1 MCGIMGFIAGRDSR
15 FDPRAL
21 RPLLDRL
28 LGLSESR
35 GKEAS
40 GVVLAAGPRIEILKR
55 PVRARLLTRS
65 EDYRCLLR
73 RTEGVVADRGCNAR
87 VAMGHTRMV
96 THGSAAIHDN
106 NQPVVRRGMLCLH
119 NGIVVNDRAIWK
131 RLFSAEP
138 GFELDTETIV
148 RLVAHFRQQGHALAG
163 AVRTAFGQLEG
174 ANSIALMVEDTDAVI
189 LASTNGSLYA
199 AAGSSGAEFVFASEK
214 HFLKQAL
221 LHPAIASLFGAAP
234 IVRIGPQ
241 AGVAVR
247 LDSMQVSH
255 FDLGGD
261 GPLPDLPRRES
272 PRALVD
278 LKPAREAWL
287 RPKSRASAGAP
298 GTEGLAAVDERAI
311 ASLRRCSRCLLPETF
326 PLIEF
331 DRTGTCNYC
340 RNYKRV
346 VHRGEADLAGVVSSR
361 RTPGG
366 GPDCLV
372 PLSGGRD
379 SSYALHYVVRVL
391 GLKPVAYTY
400 DWGMVTDLARRNISR
415 MCGEL
420 GIEHILISADI
431 RRKRSHIRKNI
442 SAWLRKP
449 DLGTVPL
456 FMAGDK
462 QFFYYA
468 HLLGRQMDIGTTL
481 FSMNP
486 LERTDFK
493 SAFCGVRAGH
503 AKKLFWDLSG
513 FGRLRLL
520 LYYGRVLLEN
530 PAYLNSSIVDTLGA
544 YASYYLLPKA
554 FTLLYDYIAW
564 DEALINATLT
574 REYGWETA
582 PDATSTWRIG
592 DGTAAFY
599 NYIYYRL
606 AGFTENDTFRSNQI
620 REGQLTRGEALAL
633 VNAENRPRPESIL
646 WYCDTVGID
655 CRDAL
660 RRINAIRPL
669 YRGRA

>member
-1 MCGIMGFIAGRDSR
+1 MCGIMGFITGRNSR
-15 FDPRAL
+15 LDPPAR
-21 RPLLDRL
+21 RVLLKRL

-40 GVVLAAGPRIEILKR
+40 GIVLSIGPRIEVLKR
-55 PVRARLLTRS
+55 PVRAACMVRS
-65 EDYRCLLR
+65 EDYRCLIR
-73 RTEGVVADRGCNAR
+73 RAERVGGARACDAR

-96 THGSAAIHDN
+96 TCGSAAIHDN
-106 NQPVVRRGMLCLH
+106 NQPVVRRGLLCLH
-119 NGIVVNDRAIWK
+119 NGIVVNDRDIW
-131 RLFSAEP
+131 RGLFGGEP
-138 GFELDTETIV
+138 GFDLDTEVIV
-148 RLVAHFRQQGHALAG
+148 RLIAHFRERGHSLAE
-163 AVRTAFGQLEG
+163 AVRAAFGRLKG
-174 ANSIALMVEDTDAVI
+174 ANSIALMDEDTDAVI
-189 LASTNGSLYA
+189 LATTNGSLHA
-199 AAGSSGAEFVFASEK
+199 AAGSSGAELVFASERL
-214 HFLKQAL
+214 FLEQAL
-221 LHPAIASLFGAAP
+221 KHTLIAPFFRAAS

-247 LDSMQVSH
+247 LDSMQVAH

-272 PRALVD
+272 PRVLVD
-278 LKPAREAWL
+278 LKPAREAEL
-287 RPKSRASAGAP
+287 RPKRSSAGAP
-298 GTEGLAAVDERAI
+298 GTERLVAVDERAV

-340 RNYKRV
+340 RDYQRV
-346 VHRGEADLAGVVSSR
+346 VHRGAADLAGVVSSR
-361 RTPGG
+361 RTPAG

-379 SSYALHYVVRVL
+379 SSYALHYLVRVL
-391 GLKPVAYTY
+391 GVKAVAYTY

-503 AKKLFWDLSG
+503 AKRLFWDLSG

-544 YASYYLLPKA
+544 YASYYFLPKI
-554 FTLLYDYIAW
+554 FTLFYDYVAW

-620 REGQLTRGEALAL
+620 REGQLTREDALTR
-633 VNAENRPRPESIL
+633 VNAENRPRPESIR

-655 CRDAL
+655 CREAL

-669 YRGRA
+669 YHGRA

>member
-1 MCGIMGFIAGRDSR
+1 MCGIMGFITGCNSR
-15 FDPRAL
+15 LDPPAR
-21 RPLLDRL
+21 RILLKRL

-40 GVVLAAGPRIEILKR
+40 GVVLSIGPRIEVLKR
-55 PVRARLLTRS
+55 PVRAACMVRS
-65 EDYRCLLR
+65 EDYRCLIR
-73 RTEGVVADRGCNAR
+73 RAERVGGGRACDAR

-96 THGSAAIHDN
+96 TCGSAAIHDN
-106 NQPVVRRGMLCLH
+106 NQPVLRRGLLCLH
-119 NGIVVNDRAIWK
+119 NGIVVNDRDIW
-131 RLFSAEP
+131 RSLFGDEP
-138 GFELDTETIV
+138 GFDLDTEVIV
-148 RLVAHFRQQGHALAG
+148 RLVAHFRERGHSLAE
-163 AVRTAFGQLEG
+163 AVRAAFGRLKG
-174 ANSIALMVEDTDAVI
+174 ANSIAIMAEDTDAVI
-189 LASTNGSLYA
+189 LATTNGSLHA
-199 AAGSSGAEFVFASEK
+199 AAGRSGAELVFASER
-214 HFLKQAL
+214 HFLEQAL
-221 LHPAIASLFGAAP
+221 KHPLIAPFFRAAS

-247 LDSMQVSH
+247 LDSMQVAH

-272 PRALVD
+272 PRVLVD
-278 LKPAREAWL
+278 LKPAREAPL
-287 RPKSRASAGAP
+287 RPKPRSSAGAP
-298 GTEGLAAVDERAI
+298 GSERLVAVDERAV

-340 RNYKRV
+340 RDYQRV
-346 VHRGEADLAGVVSSR
+346 VHRGAADLAGVVSSR

-379 SSYALHYVVRVL
+379 SSYALHYLVRVL
-391 GLKPVAYTY
+391 GLNPVAYTY

-431 RRKRSHIRKNI
+431 RRKRNHIRKNI

-468 HLLGRQMDIGTTL
+468 HLLGRQMGIGTTL

-493 SAFCGVRAGH
+493 SASPGCRRSRQEAVLGPERVRQAQAVAVLRPGV
-503 AKKLFWDLSG
+503 
-513 FGRLRLL
+513 
-520 LYYGRVLLEN
+520 LEN
-530 PAYLNSSIVDTLGA
+530 PAYLNSSIVDSLGA
-544 YASYYLLPKA
+544 YVSYYFLPKA
-554 FTLLYDYIAW
+554 FTLFYDYVDW
-564 DEALINATLT
+564 DEAHERVDPRVGL
-574 REYGWETA
+574 ETA
-582 PDATSTWRIG
+582 DPMRPEWRIG
-592 DGTAAFY
+592 DGTAPFY
-599 NYIYYRL
+599 NYIYYAWPGSPRTTPSG
-606 AGFTENDTFRSNQI
+606 ATRSA
-620 REGQLTRGEALAL
+620 RASS
-633 VNAENRPRPESIL
+633 P
-646 WYCDTVGID
+646 
-655 CRDAL
+655 
-660 RRINAIRPL
+660 
-669 YRGRA
+669 GRTH